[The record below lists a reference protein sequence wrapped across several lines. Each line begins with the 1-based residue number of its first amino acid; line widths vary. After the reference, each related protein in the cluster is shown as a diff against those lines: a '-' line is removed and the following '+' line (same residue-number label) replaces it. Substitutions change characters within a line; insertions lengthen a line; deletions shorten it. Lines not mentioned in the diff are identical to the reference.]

1 MQKHFTVALLVAS
14 GAGVLLYSQAQ
25 YQPRDKM
32 VEQVVAETK
41 FRTQPGFVIERM
53 NPPGRSDSYVILTFD
68 AQGRPVVAK
77 EYDVPLRL
85 LDKDG
90 DGIYESEQV
99 ITDKLNTCQGLW
111 FDGSTMY
118 ANCHATETEQDVAKR
133 QADVAG
139 VLASQT
145 AVRGSTSGQVV
156 AAVAAVAAARAR
168 QGSRPRRGAARRRRQ
183 QDEAALPFRS
193 A

>member
-1 MQKHFTVALLVAS
+1 
-14 GAGVLLYSQAQ
+14 
-25 YQPRDKM
+25 M
-32 VEQVVAETK
+32 VEQVVADTK

-68 AQGRPVVAK
+68 PQGRPVVAK

-111 FDGSTMY
+111 FDGPTMY
-118 ANCHATETEQDVAKR
+118 ANCHATETEQEVAQR
-133 QADVAG
+133 QAEVAAA
-139 VLASQT
+139 LANQT
-145 AVRGSTSGQVV
+145 PVRGSTVRAGGGGGGRRRRSRRRR
-156 AAVAAVAAARAR
+156 AA
-168 QGSRPRRGAARRRRQ
+168 GGRRGAAPQRLRKAEAALSPVSSGERTGRVSQSHRHEWRWRRRR
-183 QDEAALPFRS
+183 R
-193 A
+193 